1 MRGSGSVK
9 PKKLHLIHKLTKVYL
24 KDVQRVLI
32 NPNELLLKQAADR
45 CQELLSSKKVLVCS
59 KNRLTLAALCL
70 CTPILQSLIGGATT
84 EEEGLNLQIKF
95 NPDLL
100 ITSED
105 LEKGYGIRLVERVK
119 AYNPKI
125 TTLIFLGRETTD
137 VVHEAMDAGA
147 DGVMFIS
154 SVGSGHGDFINA
166 LTTTNNGGLYYP
178 KSVRAAATAR
188 IKQPPELIDPLSERE
203 REVLHC
209 IIQGM
214 KNSEIA
220 ESLFLS
226 SETIKSHVSTTIQKL
241 GVRDR
246 TQAAVFALTHGLV
259 EADI

>member
-1 MRGSGSVK
+1 M
-9 PKKLHLIHKLTKVYL
+9 I
-24 KDVQRVLI
+24 I
-32 NPNELLLKQAADR
+32 NPNELPLRQAADQ
-45 CQELLSSKKVLVCS
+45 CKTLLNSKKILVCG

-84 EEEGLNLQIKF
+84 EDEGLDLQSKF
-95 NPDLL
+95 NPDIL

-105 LEKGYGIRLVERVK
+105 LEKGYGIRLVEKVK
-119 AYNPKI
+119 VHNPNI

-147 DGVMFIS
+147 DGVMFVS
-154 SVGSGHGDFINA
+154 SVGSGHGDFIRA
-166 LTTTNNGGLYYP
+166 LTTTSNGGVYYP
-178 KSVRAAATAR
+178 KSVREAATAKV
-188 IKQPPELIDPLSERE
+188 KQTSAIIDPLSERE
-203 REVLHC
+203 LEVLRC

-220 ESLFLS
+220 ESIFLS
-226 SETIKSHVSTTIQKL
+226 SETIKSHVSTLIQKL

>member
-1 MRGSGSVK
+1 
-9 PKKLHLIHKLTKVYL
+9 
-24 KDVQRVLI
+24 VLI
-32 NPNELLLKQAADR
+32 NPNELPLKQAADQ
-45 CQELLSSKKVLVCS
+45 CQALLSNKKVVVCS
-59 KNRLTLAALCL
+59 KNRLTLTALCL
-70 CTPILQSLIGGATT
+70 CSPILQSLIGGATT
-84 EEEGLNLQIKF
+84 EEEGLDLQRKF

-100 ITSED
+100 ITNED
-105 LEKGYGIRLVERVK
+105 LETGYGIRLVEK
-119 AYNPKI
+119 AKSLQPTI
-125 TTLIFLGRETTD
+125 TALIFLERETTD

-154 SVGSGHGDFINA
+154 SVGSKNGDFINA
-166 LTTTNNGGLYYP
+166 LTTTNHGGVYYP
-178 KSVRAAATAR
+178 KAVREAATAR
-188 IKQPPELIDPLSERE
+188 TKQAPELIDPLSERE
-203 REVLHC
+203 HQVLRC

-259 EADI
+259 EANI